1 MANAELTE
9 PKRSRSFERLVKA
22 EKEKKNVDRTLRGKP
37 RKRPR
42 YWDMPPEQA
51 ILLGLPLERTQ
62 VQVPSQMG
70 ITGDNNSC
78 KVYCGFQNSAI
89 NPSEEELR
97 QFFNV
102 TMVAAQGAGRVPGD
116 SVIGVYLN
124 QEKRYAFIQFRNSE
138 EAAQAL
144 DLDGINFRGQRLRL
158 GAATHSHGTSVSSAP
173 RVQPIKPLDVHRLG
187 IVSTQ
192 VADGPHKIYIGG
204 LPVALTD
211 DQVKELLSTYGAL
224 KAFFLFKD
232 LGTGLS
238 RGYAFAEYRDHNVT
252 HGAIRGLN
260 GLQVGD
266 RKIVVK
272 IHDSGMPA
280 GHNPTSVMAELGLGR
295 KNSIQPTEIVCFLQ
309 MVTEADLIDDT
320 EYSGICEDVREESG
334 KFGQVVELVIPRPV
348 AGQKIPGVG
357 KVFVQMDSIDA
368 ASKVKSALEGR
379 QFLGRTVLAT
389 YFSKEK
395 FIQRQL

>member
-1 MANAELTE
+1 MANAEPTQTE
-9 PKRSRSFERLVKA
+9 SL
-22 EKEKKNVDRTLRGKP
+22 EKLKTEEENKKVDRTLRGK
-37 RKRPR
+37 RRRRPR

-62 VQVPSQMG
+62 VQVPSQIG

-78 KVYCGFQNSAI
+78 KVYCGFQNSPI
-89 NPSEEELR
+89 TPSEEELR

-102 TMVAAQGAGRVPGD
+102 TMVAAQGADRMPGD

-124 QEKRYAFIQFRNSE
+124 QERRYAFIQFRNSE

-158 GAATHSHGTSVSSAP
+158 GAATHSHGPGASVAP
-173 RVQPIKPLDVHRLG
+173 RSQAVKPLDVHRLG

-192 VADGPHKIYIGG
+192 VPDGPHKLYIGG
-204 LPVALTD
+204 LPIALTD
-211 DQVKELLSTYGAL
+211 EQVKELLSTYGAL

-252 HGAIRGLN
+252 YGAIKGLN

-272 IHDSGMPA
+272 IHDSGMVA
-280 GHNPTSVMAELGLGR
+280 GHNPTSVMADLGLGR
-295 KNSIQPTEIVCFLQ
+295 KNTMQPTEVICFLQ
-309 MVTEADLIDDT
+309 MVTAEDLIDDT
-320 EYSGICEDVREESG
+320 EYNGICDDVREESG
-334 KFGQVVELVIPRPV
+334 KFGQVIDLVIPRPDR
-348 AGQKIPGVG
+348 GRKIAGVG
-357 KVFVQMDSIDA
+357 KVFVQMETIDA
-368 ASKVKSALEGR
+368 ASKVKNALEGR

-389 YFSKEK
+389 YFNKEK

>member
-1 MANAELTE
+1 MANIE
-9 PKRSRSFERLVKA
+9 PKRSESFERLVKA
-22 EKEKKNVDRTLRGKP
+22 EKTRPERTLRGKP

-51 ILLGLPLERTQ
+51 IMLGLPLERTQ
-62 VQVPSQMG
+62 SQVPSQMG
-70 ITGDNNSC
+70 ITGDNSAC
-78 KVYCGFQNSAI
+78 KVYCGFQNAAVT
-89 NPSEEELR
+89 PSEEELR
-97 QFFNV
+97 QFFNA
-102 TMVAAQGAGRVPGD
+102 TMVAAQGADRVPGD

-124 QEKRYAFIQFRNSE
+124 PEKRYAFIQFRKAE

-158 GAATHSHGTSVSSAP
+158 GAATHAHGAGASVATRAQP
-173 RVQPIKPLDVHRLG
+173 VRPLNVQRLG

-192 VADGPHKIYIGG
+192 VPDGPNKLYVGG
-204 LPVALTD
+204 LPAALTD

-252 HGAIRGLN
+252 HSAIKGLN

-272 IHDSGMPA
+272 IHDSGVPA

-295 KNSIQPTEIVCFLQ
+295 KNAILPTEVICFLQ
-309 MVTEADLIDDT
+309 MVTEGDLIDDT
-320 EYSGICEDVREESG
+320 EYNGIIEDVMEESG
-334 KFGQVVELVIPRPV
+334 KFGKVVGVVIPRPV
-348 AGQKIPGVG
+348 HGQRVAGVG
-357 KVFVQMDSIDA
+357 KVFVHMETVEA
-368 ASKVKSALEGR
+368 AQKVKGALEGR

-389 YFSKEK
+389 FFSKEK
-395 FIQRQL
+395 FLQRQL

>member
-1 MANAELTE
+1 MANAE
-9 PKRSRSFERLVKA
+9 PKRSESLERLVKT
-22 EKEKKNVDRTLRGKP
+22 EKEKKVDRTLRGKP
-37 RKRPR
+37 RRRPR

-78 KVYCGFQNSAI
+78 KVYCGFQNSPI
-89 NPSEEELR
+89 TPSEEELR

-102 TMVAAQGAGRVPGD
+102 TMVAAQGADRMPGD

-158 GAATHSHGTSVSSAP
+158 GAATHSHGGGVSVVA
-173 RVQPIKPLDVHRLG
+173 RAQPVKPLNVHRLG

-192 VADGPHKIYIGG
+192 VPDGPHKIYIGG

-252 HGAIRGLN
+252 SGAIKGLN

-272 IHDSGMPA
+272 IHDSGMPT
-280 GHNPTSVMAELGLGR
+280 GHNPTTVMADLGLGR
-295 KNSIQPTEIVCFLQ
+295 KNTILPTEVICFLQ
-309 MVTEADLIDDT
+309 MVTEEDLIDDT
-320 EYSGICEDVREESG
+320 EYQGICEDVREESG
-334 KFGQVVELVIPRPV
+334 KYGQVVEIVVPRPV
-348 AGQKIPGVG
+348 PGQRVAGVG
-357 KVFVQMDSIDA
+357 KVFVQMNSVEG
-368 ASKVKSALEGR
+368 ASKVKNALEGR